1 MRYPILLI
9 LLLALA
15 ACSPGD
21 PGPTPD
27 KIERNNRGVALMG
40 QYRNEDAR
48 QVFAELLAER
58 PDWTDIEVNLAIATL
73 NRQREND
80 ERVALEIVE
89 RVLIDHPEHL
99 RARYVAG
106 LMRFYIGDTELA
118 LAHFDQVAAAVPED
132 AHVAYFRA
140 QALSQLGRI
149 EEALDDYRR
158 AIDLDPYLR
167 SAYYGAALAY
177 RQLGDADQARAMLQ
191 IYQRFEGNPRAQ
203 LAEFV
208 YTRKGV
214 LAEALAVSPAPD
226 GDTPAVFEG
235 PILGEAR
242 TAANLPDLGVNALS
256 VADID
261 RDGLLDL
268 FVTGGRTA
276 VLRQRTA
283 DRFDWLA
290 DHPLS
295 GVESVTA
302 ALWGDLFNR
311 GALDVLLCRD
321 GANRL
326 FQLDDGSWQAAGTA
340 ADLEDEAAC
349 ADGAVVD
356 ADHDGDLDLF
366 VVNRDGPDE
375 LFNNDY
381 NGQWRRLSTT
391 PEATLVSGG
400 DRSTRSL
407 LVVDLEG
414 DRDGDVVVLHETPP
428 HQVLVNDRLWQYREK
443 DGFDS
448 FRQADLVTITA
459 ADPQAT
465 GRMALV
471 GLTREGLL
479 QRWKADGQGQWEA
492 ETLGRVEIDD
502 IDSAVLSALDLNG
515 NGRPEVL
522 LHHVG
527 GFEIHGWS
535 STGAFERLHA
545 ESVPLLALTPIL
557 LDPSRGPALAGLVP
571 AGDQVELR
579 IWPAGPG
586 RGQFVAIAPS
596 GLSDTGAGM
605 RSNASGIGTHLVL
618 RSGREWAIADT
629 YDRHGAPGQSLQPV
643 SIGVGNRDRADFI
656 KLLWSDGVLQ
666 TEMDLAVG
674 EVHRITELQRQLAS
688 CPILYAWNGER
699 HEFVSDLLGVG
710 GIGFFASPGE
720 YAPPRPWE
728 YFRFPAG
735 SLAPRDGRYEIKI
748 GEPME
753 EIAYIDHVRL
763 HVHDLPPG
771 WRLAVD
777 ERMHTGGGPAPTG
790 APVFYREFSR
800 MMPVAATNDRGEDV
814 LETLLAVDGVA
825 APPGQRDPRFLGRLV
840 EDHALVLEFD
850 RVINPEGSRPVLIA
864 DGWVDYPYSQT
875 LFAAWQAGI
884 EYRTPSLD
892 ARAGGEWQVVYE
904 QWGYPAGMPR
914 EMSLPLDA
922 LPPGTT
928 ALRLRG
934 NWEVYWDAL
943 SVVHAEDSPTG
954 AVAQP
959 LEADLGRLARTGF
972 PRRDT
977 LAQSRP
983 YYDYQDRSPFWDTRY
998 PTGYYTDFGPVD
1010 PLVETANGALVV
1022 FGPGEELHLE
1032 FAAPPPPPSG
1042 WRREVILEVRGF
1054 AKDMDLYTGSG
1065 GTVGP
1070 LPVDQ
1075 SVLNPDQREALHAE
1089 SLNRF
1094 QGGF

>member
-1 MRYPILLI
+1 
-9 LLLALA
+9 
-15 ACSPGD
+15 
-21 PGPTPD
+21 
-27 KIERNNRGVALMG
+27 
-40 QYRNEDAR
+40 
-48 QVFAELLAER
+48 
-58 PDWTDIEVNLAIATL
+58 
-73 NRQREND
+73 
-80 ERVALEIVE
+80 
-89 RVLIDHPEHL
+89 
-99 RARYVAG
+99 
-106 LMRFYIGDTELA
+106 MRFYIGDTEQA
-118 LAHFDQVAAAVPED
+118 LVHFDRVAAAAPED

-140 QALSQLGRI
+140 QTLSQLGRI
-149 EEALDDYRR
+149 EEALVDYRR
-158 AIDLDPYLR
+158 AIELDPYLR

-191 IYQRFEGNPRAQ
+191 IYQRFENNPRAQ

-226 GDTPAVFEG
+226 GEAATVLDG

-242 TAANLPDLGVNALS
+242 TAATLPDVNPNALS

-261 RDGLLDL
+261 ADGRLDL
-268 FVTGGRTA
+268 FVTGTETA

-283 DRFDWLA
+283 DRFDWLEG
-290 DHPLS
+290 HPLS
-295 GVESVTA
+295 GLESVTA

-311 GALDVLLCRD
+311 GALDVLLCRR

-326 FQLDDGSWQAAGTA
+326 FQLDDNGSWRVAEDSV
-340 ADLEDEAAC
+340 DLEDAGAC

-381 NGQWRRLSTT
+381 NGQWRRLGAT
-391 PEATLVSGG
+391 PEAGLVAGG
-400 DRSTRSL
+400 DRSTHSV

-414 DRDGDVVVLHETPP
+414 DRDGDLVLLYEKPP
-428 HQVLVNDRLWQYREK
+428 HQVLINDRLWRYQAG
-443 DGFDS
+443 DGFES
-448 FRQADLVTITA
+448 FQQADLVAITA

-465 GRMALV
+465 GRMALI
-471 GLTREGLL
+471 GLTRDGVL
-479 QRWKADGQGQWEA
+479 QRWQAGEQGQWRA
-492 ETLGRVEIDD
+492 ERLGQVQAEGVE
-502 IDSAVLSALDLNG
+502 SAVLSALDLSG
-515 NGRPEVL
+515 DGRPEILVQ
-522 LHHVG
+522 HGG
-527 GFEIHGWS
+527 GFEVHGWARD
-535 STGAFERLHA
+535 GAFERLYA
-545 ESVPLLALTPIL
+545 ESVPLLALAPIL
-557 LDPSRGPALAGLVP
+557 LDPARGPALAGLVP
-571 AGDQVELR
+571 ADDGVELR

-629 YDRHGAPGQSLQPV
+629 YDRSGAPGQSLQPV
-643 SIGVGNRDRADFI
+643 SIGVGDRDRADFI

-666 TEMDLAVG
+666 TEMDLVVG

-710 GIGFFASPGE
+710 GIGFFVSPGE

-753 EIAYIDHVRL
+753 EIAYLDHVRL

-790 APVFYREFSR
+790 APVFYREASR
-800 MMPVAATNDRGEDV
+800 MTPIAATNHRSEDV

-840 EDHALVLEFD
+840 EDHELVLRFD

-875 LFAAWQAGI
+875 LFAAWQAGV

-892 ARAGGEWQVVYE
+892 AFANGQWQVVYE
-904 QWGYPAGMPR
+904 HWGYPAGMPR
-914 EMSLPLDA
+914 EMSLPLEA

-943 SVVHAEDSPTG
+943 SVVHAEDSP
-954 AVAQP
+954 AEAIEQP

-1010 PLVETANGALVV
+1010 PLIETANGALVV

-1032 FAAPPPPPSG
+1032 FGAPPPPPSG

-1070 LPVDQ
+1070 LPVDD
-1075 SVLNPDQREALHAE
+1075 SVLDPAQREALHAE